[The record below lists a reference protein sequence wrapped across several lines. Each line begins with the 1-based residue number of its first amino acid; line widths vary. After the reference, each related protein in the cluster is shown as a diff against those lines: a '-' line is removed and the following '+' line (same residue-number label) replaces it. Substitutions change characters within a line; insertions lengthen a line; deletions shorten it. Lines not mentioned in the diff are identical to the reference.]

1 MFFYLSSQRCHVA
14 EMNDVEDDDDT
25 SNEHRQQD
33 ETAQGRLLCP
43 CGGLTGLAILWPTG
57 KSTTVWHNSSSL
69 LAVQPEIRISQ
80 NILAFNLCEKVEH
93 LAVLRSEILKKSS
106 LFIYHKMTTNFV
118 VILGRG

>member
-1 MFFYLSSQRCHVA
+1 
-14 EMNDVEDDDDT
+14 
-25 SNEHRQQD
+25 
-33 ETAQGRLLCP
+33 
-43 CGGLTGLAILWPTG
+43 
-57 KSTTVWHNSSSL
+57 
-69 LAVQPEIRISQ
+69 LAVQPEIHISQ